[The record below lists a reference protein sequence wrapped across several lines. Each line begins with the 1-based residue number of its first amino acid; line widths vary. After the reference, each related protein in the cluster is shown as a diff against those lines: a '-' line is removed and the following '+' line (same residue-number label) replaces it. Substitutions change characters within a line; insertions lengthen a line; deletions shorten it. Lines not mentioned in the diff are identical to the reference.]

1 MSAKRRVRVLE
12 GWSVYVADERRNG
25 GDEVE
30 VDAATAD
37 YWTRQGWAEPVD
49 AKPTKRRAPS
59 RRPRNGT

>member
-30 VDAATAD
+30 VAADTANH
-37 YWTRQGWAEPVD
+37 WIASGWAEPVED
-49 AKPTKRRAPS
+49 AKPVKRRTTS
-59 RRPRNGT
+59 RVPRK